1 MQLTSY
7 FTRPLLVAIMALTL
21 ALPAG
26 SAAAETTGETTAKP
40 VTTMVKKTTKKA
52 KKTSKKSGKKLR
64 KKKVAKKKAVKKK
77 VARNT
82 SGKST
87 RKAAG
92 KSPAKTVRPVASP
105 VPAPDAIPQPA
116 VAVAV
121 QTVAPSSAAAG
132 EYVSVSADG
141 VFVRATPSAKGEK
154 RSELFSG
161 FPLKVVQRQDQWLRV
176 IDFEGDEG
184 WIQAAQLSGEK
195 AVIANRK
202 KINLREDPNS
212 DKNNP
217 IVAIVKYGVVFTP
230 LEQKGEWLKVRH
242 AEGVEGWVQKD
253 LVWPANPLD

>member
-1 MQLTSY
+1 MQPTSY
-7 FTRPLLVAIMALTL
+7 FTRPLLVAIMALAL

-26 SAAAETTGETTAKP
+26 SAAAEPTGETTAKP

-52 KKTSKKSGKKLR
+52 KKASKKSGKKLR

-77 VARNT
+77 AARQ
-82 SGKST
+82 ST

-92 KSPAKTVRPVASP
+92 KSPAKAVRPVASP
-105 VPAPDAIPQPA
+105 VPAAAAIPPPA

-184 WIQAAQLSGEK
+184 WIQATQLSGEK